1 MFQNII
7 YRLNELFKEFKEKNN
22 TRNTFLFIKKRKYNY
37 LSVNK
42 YSDRTINTFKCV
54 PFKVKVG

>member
-1 MFQNII
+1 MNFLRNSRKRTILGTHFYFFNDNIK
-7 YRLNELFKEFKEKNN
+7 R
-22 TRNTFLFIKKRKYNY
+22 RKYNY

-42 YSDRTINTFKCV
+42 YSNRTINTFKCV